1 MVVQVDAVAGSLD
14 AAEALR
20 RARQGKGYWRRVG
33 ERLRADRA
41 TITVGLVLALIVLAA
56 VFAPLIATH
65 DPLEGS
71 IIDRLKGFGHEG
83 HWLGTDETGRDMFSR
98 LVYGGRMTL
107 IAGVLPV
114 LLALVIG
121 GGLGV
126 VAGYLRG
133 LANTL
138 IMRSMDVLYAFPSI
152 LLAIAITGMLGA
164 GLGNTIIALTVTF
177 VPPIARIAETMTT
190 QIRAQEFVDAARTSG
205 AGALMIMRYHILNN
219 VLGGILV
226 YATSLISISIILAAG
241 LSFLGL
247 GVTPPDAEWG
257 LMLNNLRQAI
267 WVNPMIAALPGVM
280 IFVTSMCFNLLS
292 DGLRQAMDVRL

>member
-1 MVVQVDAVAGSLD
+1 MVVQVDALPDTID

-33 ERLRADRA
+33 ERLRADRV
-41 TITVGLVLALIVLAA
+41 TITVGLVLTVIVLAA
-56 VFAPLIATH
+56 VFAPWIATH
-65 DPLEGS
+65 DPLEHS
-71 IIDRLKGFGHEG
+71 IIDRLEGFGHEG
-83 HWLGTDETGRDMFSR
+83 HWLGTDENGRDMFSR
-98 LVYGGRMTL
+98 LVHGGRMTL
-107 IAGVLPV
+107 LAGVLPV

-152 LLAIAITGMLGA
+152 LLAIAITGMLGT
-164 GLGNTIIALTVTF
+164 GLENTIIALTVTF

-205 AGALMIMRYHILNN
+205 ASALMIMRYHILNN

-247 GVTPPDAEWG
+247 GVPPPDAEWG

-267 WVNPMIAALPGVM
+267 WVNPVIAVLPGVM